1 MKRLLLS
8 TSPLLMLLVA
18 GCAHQ
23 PPAPGSDLP
32 GFFLGLLQGYISLFS
47 LIGSL
52 FFDVRIYAFP
62 NSGWWYDLGF
72 VLGVMAFYGSGSR
85 TYTYTYRR
93 WR

>member
-1 MKRLLLS
+1 MTRRMLASCLVA
-8 TSPLLMLLVA
+8 MLLVA
-18 GCAHQ
+18 SCAHQ

-32 GFFLGLLQGYISLFS
+32 GFFLGLLHGYISLFS
-47 LIGSL
+47 LIASL
-52 FFDVRIYAFP
+52 FVDVRIYAYP

-72 VLGVMAFYGSGSR
+72 ILGVMAFYGSGTR

>member
-1 MKRLLLS
+1 MKRLALTGALL
-8 TSPLLMLLVA
+8 LALAVA

-23 PPAPGSDLP
+23 PAAPGSDLP
-32 GFFLGLLQGYISLFS
+32 GFFLGLVQGYISLFS
-47 LIGSL
+47 LIGGL
-52 FFDVRIYAFP
+52 FFDIRIYAFP

-72 VLGVMAFYGSGSR
+72 VLGVMAFYGSGTQ

>member
-1 MKRLLLS
+1 MKRLALTGSLLV
-8 TSPLLMLLVA
+8 MLLIA
-18 GCAHQ
+18 ACAHQ
-23 PPAPGSDLP
+23 PAPPGADLP
-32 GFFLGLLQGYISLFS
+32 GFFLGLVQGYISLFS

-52 FFDVRIYAFP
+52 FFDVRIYAYP

-72 VLGVMAFYGSGSR
+72 VLGVMAFYGSGTQ